1 MCGSLVPCAVYFQ
14 SNPFNFPLT
23 LQFSFTLSLT
33 TGYNLIYL
41 NQSII
46 VRKGYFLLVNQTNGK
61 IAIDTSGS
69 NALYSDLQL
78 STTNN
83 LWSRLNS
90 SLNYRLYLNT
100 INNFNGYQNV
110 INISY
115 TYTNIGIY
123 AITFTFPASNHQF
136 QQIVNVTDCKSFL
149 KKNYNLI

>member
-41 NQSII
+41 NQSIT
-46 VRKGYFLLVNQTNGK
+46 VRKGYFLLVNQTNAR

-69 NALYSDLQL
+69 NAKYSDLQL

-83 LWSRLNS
+83 LWTKLSNS
-90 SLNYRLYLNT
+90 ANHRLYLDT
-100 INNFNGYQNV
+100 IDNFKSYQNV

-115 TYTNIGIY
+115 TYANIGIY
-123 AITFTFPASNHQF
+123 TITLTFPASDHQF
-136 QQIVNVTDCKSFL
+136 QHIVNITDRKIFF
-149 KKNYNLI
+149 